1 MRKTGWQEF
10 GRDKRIRERWKH
22 SLTLPPWGEQCLG
35 WVEGGKVHLR
45 LRGEAGKGLE
55 NQGKVNPPPL
65 TAPFDPLGFD
75 P

>member
-1 MRKTGWQEF
+1 M
-10 GRDKRIRERWKH
+10 
-22 SLTLPPWGEQCLG
+22 
-35 WVEGGKVHLR
+35 HLR
-45 LRGEAGKGLE
+45 LRGEVGKGLE